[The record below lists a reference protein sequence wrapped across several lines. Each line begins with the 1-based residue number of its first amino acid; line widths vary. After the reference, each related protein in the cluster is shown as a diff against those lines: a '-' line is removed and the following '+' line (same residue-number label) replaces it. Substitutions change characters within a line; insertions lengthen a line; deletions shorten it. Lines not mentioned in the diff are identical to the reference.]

1 MNDTFRQHVGEEL
14 ENLLLRSQSLVPEPD
29 RLRIDLHC
37 HDRNSDRPDERLGRM
52 LGVPET
58 WVSTEDLV
66 RTLAD
71 NRTDLVTVT
80 NHNDARTCWNLLD
93 AGRDVLVGAE
103 FSCTLPDFDVGIH
116 VLTYGFDPQQEERLK
131 RLRRD
136 VYRFVDYC
144 NEHDIVTV
152 LAHPLQFHS
161 PTGLPPME
169 VMDRLGLLFER
180 FEAVN
185 GQRDSWQNLLTASWV
200 EGMTEEEIRAMAR
213 RARQSADLFVK
224 DPWRKAMVGGSDDH
238 MAMFA
243 GSTGTFLRVPD
254 LERRRREGQ
263 KLSILAL
270 DALRHG
276 RCAPYGGYNQEEKL
290 GAALLDY
297 FCQVVL
303 NMEDPGLLRI
313 LLHKGDPSE
322 KALALGVANGVYEL
336 RRHKVTMR
344 FLRVVH
350 EAFGGKA
357 PGFAA
362 KLATSKDFRPLLA
375 RLTEIA
381 QARRKGSLELAK
393 VVDTALPGIFRHLGE
408 LLARRVQDRG
418 MALEAFLAGKAT
430 GQEES
435 RPSRSLIERMELP
448 SDVRRLFGG
457 ATKPKK
463 GDSTIPGL
471 GKLVDGLP
479 YPLLAAAVIGGSSY
493 AAARVLHEKRPFLD
507 AFAERIGKHRHPHR
521 ALWLTDTFEDRNGV
535 SSALRALLDEIRGR
549 DLPIDLCVVS
559 DTIAEEPHLR
569 VIRPIATFQSAVY
582 PQPMRIPDL
591 VEAQKLFHRGGYDR
605 LVCSTEGP
613 MGLVALYLKHAFEVP
628 AWFFVHT
635 DWMDFARTTLGW
647 NRASLSRLRRILRAF
662 YNAYDGLFVLNTEM
676 RDWFGGSQ
684 MNIPRDRLHLTA
696 HWAEDGFR
704 RREVVKTEV
713 FPGLREGESVLL
725 FAGRVSDEKGVGDL
739 APILRRVRERIP
751 GARLA
756 VAGTGPAMDALRRA
770 VPDVIALGWCDR
782 ATLVSAYSAA
792 DILVLPSRF
801 DTFGCVILE
810 AMACGLPVAAYAVK
824 GPRDI
829 VEPGLSGVVGDSP
842 AELGQRIADVL
853 CDPVRLEVLRHGA
866 LERVEAYQ
874 AEPILRTLLEN
885 LGLGEEPIR
894 RPVHAA
900 RPEGNLL
907 AEIMDLVQ
915 GG

>member
-1 MNDTFRQHVGEEL
+1 MNDNFRHKVGEEL
-14 ENLLLRSQSLVPEPD
+14 ENLLLRGQSLLPEAD
-29 RLRIDLHC
+29 RFRIDLHC

-58 WVSTEDLV
+58 WVSTDDLLK
-66 RTLAD
+66 TLAQ

-80 NHNDARTCWNLLD
+80 NHNDARSCWNLLD

-103 FSCTLPDFDVGIH
+103 FSCTLPDFDVGVH
-116 VLTYGFDPQQEERLK
+116 VLTYGFDPHQEERLK

-161 PTGLPPME
+161 PGGLPPME
-169 VMDRLGLLFER
+169 VMDRLSLLFER
-180 FEAVN
+180 FEVVN

-224 DPWRKAMVGGSDDH
+224 DPWRKSMVGGSDDH

-243 GSTGTFLRVPD
+243 GSSGTFLHVPG
-254 LERRRREGQ
+254 LAGLRKGGH
-263 KLSILAL
+263 KLSDLAL
-270 DALRHG
+270 SALREG

-290 GAALLDY
+290 AAALLDY

-303 NMEDPGLLRI
+303 HMEDPGLLRI

-344 FLRVVH
+344 FLKVVH
-350 EAFGGKA
+350 EAFSGKA

-362 KLATSKDFRPLLA
+362 KFATSKDFRPLLA

-381 QARRKGSLELAK
+381 NARRAGSRELAK
-393 VVDTALPGIFRHLGE
+393 VVDTALPGIFRHLVE
-408 LLARRVQDRG
+408 LLSRRVQGRG
-418 MALEAFLAGKAT
+418 HDIEAFLAGPEAASHSAPRT
-430 GQEES
+430 
-435 RPSRSLIERMELP
+435 LIERMELP

-457 ATKPKK
+457 GKRERKEASPL
-463 GDSTIPGL
+463 PGL

-479 YPLLAAAVIGGSSY
+479 YPLLAAVVIGGSSY

-507 AFAERIGKHRHPHR
+507 AFAERLGKHRHPHR

-535 SSALRALLDEIRGR
+535 SSALRALLDEIRRR
-549 DLPIDLCVVS
+549 DLPIDLCIVS
-559 DTIAEEPHLR
+559 ETQAEEPHLR
-569 VIRPIATFQSAVY
+569 VLRPIASFQSATY
-582 PQPMRIPDL
+582 PQPLRIPDL
-591 VEAQKLFHRGGYDR
+591 IEAQKLFHGGGYDR
-605 LVCSTEGP
+605 VVCSTEGP
-613 MGLVALYLKHAFEVP
+613 MGVVALYLKNAFEVP

-635 DWMDFARTTLGW
+635 DWMDFARTTLNW

-662 YNAYDGLFVLNTEM
+662 YNAHDGLFVLNKEM

-684 MNIPRDRLHLTA
+684 MNIPKDRLHLTA
-696 HWAEDGFR
+696 HWTEEGFF
-704 RREVVKTEV
+704 RREVVRSEV
-713 FPGLREGESVLL
+713 FPGVDETETVLL
-725 FAGRVSDEKGVGDL
+725 FAGRVSEEKGVSDL
-739 APILRRVRERIP
+739 LPILRRVREKIP

-756 VAGTGPAMDALRRA
+756 VAGTGPALDALKKSI
-770 VPDVIALGWCDR
+770 PDLVSLGWCDR
-782 ATLVSAYSAA
+782 EQLARAYSAA
-792 DILVLPSRF
+792 DMLVLPSRF
-801 DTFGCVILE
+801 DTFGCVVLE

-829 VEPGLSGVVGDSP
+829 IEPGISGIVGDSP
-842 AELGQRIADVL
+842 AELGSRIADVL
-853 CDPVRLEVLRHGA
+853 SEPMRLSVLRHGA
-866 LERVEAYQ
+866 IERAEAYQ
-874 AEPILRTLLEN
+874 PEPILRALLEQ

-894 RPVHAA
+894 RPIHPP
-900 RPEGNLL
+900 RPEGNLI
-907 AEIMDLVQ
+907 AELMDLVQ